1 MLIRYQ
7 ELETQI
13 LEIQRQIDA
22 LPCGELSCAINGD
35 YYKWYQYIKPDTFY
49 IPKDNRNLA
58 KQLAKKKYL
67 QALLSDLSH
76 EKTAIQFYLNHHK
89 SESKSQKLLLKSE
102 YKSLL
107 SDVFLP
113 PSHDLS
119 EWMSES
125 YERNTNHPEHLIHKS
140 SSGNLV
146 RSKSESL
153 IDMLLHINKIPFRYE
168 CALHLDNTTL
178 YPDFTIRHPHTKAFY
193 YWEHFGLMDNPSYA
207 QNALSKIQLYIS
219 NGIIPGRN
227 LITTYETTNHPLD
240 FDVIEKIIKIHFS
253 V

>member
-1 MLIRYQ
+1 MTIKYQ

-13 LEIQRQIDA
+13 LEIQRQIDT

-67 QALLSDLSH
+67 QALLCDLSH

-89 SESKSQKLLLKSE
+89 SELKSTKILLKSE
-102 YKSLL
+102 YKNLL
-107 SDVFLP
+107 SDQFLP

-119 EWMSES
+119 EWMSAP

-153 IDMLLHINKIPFRYE
+153 IDMLLHIYKIPFRYE

-178 YPDFTIRHPHTKAFY
+178 YPDFTIRHPKTKAFY

-207 QNALSKIQLYIS
+207 QNTYTKLHLYIS

-240 FDVIEKIIKIHFS
+240 FDTIEKTLKLYFLD
-253 V
+253 